1 MGDTYFRT
9 THYQFSDL
17 DSQAQDAYINSLT
30 EQARAKPSC
39 LRFDVLRKDQPPGQ
53 WVLHES
59 WRDSQSCKDFH
70 ASAPA
75 QTLQKARIEQCLNH
89 PAQQAAA
96 DKPAAARPAGK
107 KSQWDPYVW
116 ISIAMCIGV
125 MGTALASPLYPL
137 YQDRWD
143 LNASHITQL
152 YVAYMAAGLTG
163 LLFLGR
169 LSDLKGFM
177 PVLRT
182 GLILV
187 TSGVT
192 LSAFAWDVGSFL
204 FSRIMIGMASSM
216 IVTSASIG
224 LGQFNRGG
232 DVQRAAATTSLML
245 AFGFGLGPVVGG
257 LIAQWIPNPLFSSY
271 IPSMALGVLAIY
283 ALFQIK
289 PIASKQPVPQEK
301 SSWRTWMPRLTL
313 PATHLRRPYL
323 IGCLSACCAFAMFS
337 LFASLAPSFMA
348 QMVPWHGPAT
358 SGLSIGIILFMSSG
372 FQLLI
377 RRWPAKRS
385 VIVGL
390 LSFTLACIALLVN
403 LWASSSLLFI
413 LCVLLTAFGHG
424 LCMYGGMSIVQRV
437 SPPHQR
443 AGLTST
449 YLITGYLGA
458 ILPILGLGWLADHL
472 GLDQGLMI
480 FCGLIATAALTVSI
494 IAYLTPVLHK
504 PTAA

>member
-9 THYQFSDL
+9 TNYHFSDL
-17 DSQAQDAYINSLT
+17 DSQAQDAYVRTLT
-30 EQARAKPSC
+30 EQARTNSAC
-39 LRFDVLRKDQPPGQ
+39 LRFEVLRKDQPPEQ

-75 QTLQKARIEQCLNH
+75 QAL
-89 PAQQAAA
+89 QQARVEQSLCHPVPQAA
-96 DKPAAARPAGK
+96 TDKPAAARPVCK
-107 KSQWDPYVW
+107 KSKWDPYVW

-192 LSAFAWDVGSFL
+192 LSAFAWDVGSFV

-224 LGQFNRGG
+224 LGQVNRGG

-271 IPSMALGVLAIY
+271 IPSMLLGVLAIY

-289 PIASKQPVPQEK
+289 PPTNKQPLPQEK
-301 SSWRTWMPRLTL
+301 SSWRTWMPRLTM

-358 SGLSIGIILFMSSG
+358 SGLSIGIILFLSSG

-390 LSFTLACIALLVN
+390 LSFTLACIALLIN

-472 GLDQGLMI
+472 GLDQGLVL
-480 FCGLIATAALTVSI
+480 FCSLIAIAALTVAI

-504 PTAA
+504 PTAT

>member
-9 THYQFSDL
+9 THYHFTEL
-17 DSQAQDAYINSLT
+17 DPQAQDAYTDSLSQ
-30 EQARAKPSC
+30 QARAKAAC
-39 LRFDVLRKDQPPGQ
+39 LRFDVVRKDQPPGQ
-53 WVLHES
+53 WVLYES
-59 WRDSQSCKDFH
+59 WQDSQSCRDFH
-70 ASAPA
+70 ASAAA
-75 QTLQKARIEQCLNH
+75 QTLQKARIEPTLN
-89 PAQQAAA
+89 PAAA
-96 DKPAAARPAGK
+96 PADPSLAARPARK
-107 KSQWDPYVW
+107 KRQWDPYVW

-271 IPSMALGVLAIY
+271 LPSMVLGILAIY

-289 PIASKQPVPQEK
+289 PLASKQPVVQEK

-337 LFASLAPSFMA
+337 LFASLAPSFME

-358 SGLSIGIILFMSSG
+358 SGLSIGIILFLSSG

-390 LSFTLACIALLVN
+390 LSFTLACIALLIN

-480 FCGLIATAALTVSI
+480 FCSLIALAATAVSI

-504 PTAA
+504 PAS

>member
-9 THYQFSDL
+9 THYHFTDL
-17 DSQAQDAYINSLT
+17 DLQAQDTYTGSLA
-30 EQARAKPSC
+30 EQARANTAC
-39 LRFDVLRKDQPPGQ
+39 LRFDVLRKDQPPGH

-59 WRDSQSCKDFH
+59 WQDAQSCKDFH

-75 QTLQKARIEQCLNH
+75 QTLQQARVEHHLS
-89 PAQQAAA
+89 QAAGS
-96 DKPAAARPAGK
+96 DKPATARPPCK
-107 KSQWDPYVW
+107 KSKWDPYVW

-169 LSDLKGFM
+169 LSDMKGFM

-271 IPSMALGVLAIY
+271 LPSMVLGILAIY
-283 ALFQIK
+283 ALFQIR
-289 PIASKQPVPQEK
+289 PIASKQPVPQK
-301 SSWRTWMPRLTL
+301 NSWRTWMPRLTL

-358 SGLSIGIILFMSSG
+358 SGLSIGIILFLSSG

-390 LSFTLACIALLVN
+390 LSFTLACIALLIN

-413 LCVLLTAFGHG
+413 VCVLLTAFGHG

-437 SPPHQR
+437 SPAPACRPDLHLPDHGLPGCHFAYFGPGL
-443 AGLTST
+443 AGRP
-449 YLITGYLGA
+449 LGPGSGSDDLLQLGCHCRPDGCRHR
-458 ILPILGLGWLADHL
+458 LPNAGPA
-472 GLDQGLMI
+472 
-480 FCGLIATAALTVSI
+480 
-494 IAYLTPVLHK
+494 
-504 PTAA
+504 